1 MQRFKGWKKKG
12 FLGISVLLLAL
23 FFCFGMNGMNQ
34 KGEVR
39 AAGGKISIESTEVSG
54 EYIMDVP
61 KVSISYMSE
70 EGLNASDKVEW
81 ISTNKSAITVSS
93 EKDGDKTIFYLNAA
107 GVGSSTIECWVNDK
121 KVATCRIKIQSAFIE
136 ASPFTP
142 GKDISKEAIVV
153 MDKEIHAN
161 GEWISMLFPAEGVE
175 WKTNNPDVV
184 EISDSDSGDK
194 TTPPKV
200 MIKPVGTGVGSI
212 EMSYLDESKQRTGP
226 FSFDVY
232 VAPNVTV
239 QTGQDD
245 LSTPNILETD
255 SGFLIFPGVATAS
268 GSEIKTKTSDKV
280 DWVLRKGDTVVA
292 SSSDT
297 NQTMLITGDKD
308 DPNETAPYWTIDAR
322 AGSYSLDIATKGCMG
337 KGIGELQKNYEI
349 RVYATPKDIESFLQ
363 KGDVFDLAKVFNI
376 TPGEFGAVIGV
387 NGFFEGG
394 PVNSDDND
402 ATAVDYK
409 ESEGTIRIIKDTK
422 KVTFTL
428 KPSAYGKNY
437 IRGYDGRDYKITL
450 TVYSEFS
457 LNYTDVDLVLKGES
471 VNLEAYYNNE
481 RTKNVKWSISEE
493 DKKYVEL
500 DEKEGYISGIG
511 VTTSPVKV
519 TASIVLEDGR
529 TLNATCTVRVHNTA
543 TSITMKPEE
552 LELKVG
558 GFNTLVA
565 EVKMTSDGS
574 DGSATPKL
582 VWLVEDE
589 DIAKIKSITDDTLS
603 ATIEGLKAGHTTI
616 TVINSENYKVA
627 AYCTVTVV
635 APIKG
640 VTISRESATVYLY
653 QEAYKL
659 SVIAT
664 EPAELIKTATFKWST
679 SDSTIAEV
687 SNDGLVKLKK
697 AGKVIIKVESEYDPF
712 VFATCELTIEENATG
727 FSIKDKSITIEAGQ
741 KYELEYNVSVDV
753 ASTTIKWESTDTAVA
768 KLEQKQ
774 TVIVKGNKPKQ
785 TITGLKA
792 GVTYIVATT
801 SEGLISTCK
810 VIVTQKASGV
820 TVNPTKLELA
830 VGESKTVTATPVPAD
845 SSNAVF
851 TWISEKDNIAS
862 VSNGTVT
869 GKAPGSTVIWVTP
882 QSGTGKASVVV
893 TVYSKATGMSFS
905 EKSVEMVKGEKYTL
919 KPVFTPAD
927 VTDKGVKYTSL
938 DAAVATIDENGVIK
952 ALKGGTTVITGISDD
967 GGHIATC
974 VVTVKE
980 RITTL
985 KLDKYNVTL
994 ATGKSYKLKASVTS
1008 NSASNPKLKWTT
1020 SNKDIVTVN
1029 QKGKIKAKKVGVAT
1043 ITVKVTDGSNK
1054 KATCKVMVT
1063 KAVTSVTLDKRV
1075 VNILLG
1081 NTYKLKATVKPTDAT
1096 NKGITWKSENPE
1108 IAVVEGG
1115 EIITFAPGTT
1125 KITVTAKDG
1134 SGKSAT
1140 CYVNVTEEVPA
1151 TSIMLSV
1158 KNLTLIKGQSQK
1170 IGYSILPYNHTDKIF
1185 FDSDN
1190 RAVATV
1196 NSNGTVFARRA
1207 GAANITLVTTSG
1219 KQSTVA
1225 VTVIGLNKTK
1235 VTMEQYDT
1243 ETLSVDGATSGITW
1257 FSSNPSVATV
1267 DRTGKIIARKA
1278 GTCTVYAK
1286 VSGINLGCTVVVT
1299 NMRR

>member
-1 MQRFKGWKKKG
+1 MKRFKGCKKKG
-12 FLGISVLLLAL
+12 FLGISVLVLAL
-23 FFCFGMNGMNQ
+23 LFYFGMNQ

-39 AAGGKISIESTEVSG
+39 AAGSYLIKFSSEEKASADIYRLRRKKIDVQCMNGDEPMTSGETVTWQSSDTDILEVVSMTSQSATLIAKGAGQVTLTALIKTNSNPEGIPILREVLVGYAISQDDENGFTLESKLSNEAIMILSVGKTGTLDFMFPLTEGVTWSAKDSTVVKMVGTVDGENKNNTGQFKAVGTGRTTITAEFKNAEGKLDTDTVEVYVGPNPMQGGTVIDKTVFVKNGDPIYTGVVLDDTNKQIWDCIEWIVWDSNGVEVDNSVTGKEGVIISSTYSPNLIIDAKAGIYVVTIYTVGVYSAGIKELNPLSKTFTINVVAECSAELEKSLQINDTFDIAEAYNMRNEDFKECFNVTVVSG
-54 EYIMDVP
+54 SGIVIEENGIITTIGEGIAGLKLTVKNNKKLRELLEPNTVILPAYMIEINAYRGFLLNYSSVTIAEGATLKLRTDYSDGTVEGITW
-61 KVSISYMSE
+61 ISKDKNFVTVDE
-70 EGLNASDKVEW
+70 EGIITGEKDSAGKEILVIATMTLSDGRKLNATCKV
-81 ISTNKSAITVSS
+81 TV
-93 EKDGDKTIFYLNAA
+93 KKTAKEIFL
-107 GVGSSTIECWVNDK
+107 DK
-121 KVATCRIKIQSAFIE
+121 KVLRLQVGHTGQVTASYDSGITSIPGLKWIIE
-136 ASPFTP
+136 NPKVASVAGTSSNTVEV
-142 GKDISKEAIVV
+142 I
-153 MDKEIHAN
+153 AN
-161 GEWISMLFPAEGVE
+161 G
-175 WKTNNPDVV
+175 
-184 EISDSDSGDK
+184 SG
-194 TTPPKV
+194 TT
-200 MIKPVGTGVGSI
+200 
-212 EMSYLDESKQRTGP
+212 
-226 FSFDVY
+226 
-232 VAPNVTV
+232 
-239 QTGQDD
+239 
-245 LSTPNILETD
+245 IL
-255 SGFLIFPGVATAS
+255 TA
-268 GSEIKTKTSDKV
+268 
-280 DWVLRKGDTVVA
+280 
-292 SSSDT
+292 
-297 NQTMLITGDKD
+297 
-308 DPNETAPYWTIDAR
+308 
-322 AGSYSLDIATKGCMG
+322 
-337 KGIGELQKNYEI
+337 
-349 RVYATPKDIESFLQ
+349 
-363 KGDVFDLAKVFNI
+363 
-376 TPGEFGAVIGV
+376 
-387 NGFFEGG
+387 
-394 PVNSDDND
+394 VNSDNFV
-402 ATAVDYK
+402 AAYC
-409 ESEGTIRIIKDTK
+409 EII
-422 KVTFTL
+422 VMA
-428 KPSAYGKNY
+428 P
-437 IRGYDGRDYKITL
+437 IT
-450 TVYSEFS
+450 EI
-457 LNYTDVDLVLKGES
+457 
-471 VNLEAYYNNE
+471 
-481 RTKNVKWSISEE
+481 SI
-493 DKKYVEL
+493 VE
-500 DEKEGYISGIG
+500 K
-511 VTTSPVKV
+511 SPVKV
-519 TASIVLEDGR
+519 FLSQENIKLHYRINGDATDTAVKWGISDIEGTGVADIDDTGFL
-529 TLNATCTVRVHNTA
+529 TLNKAGTVLVTIEPVWNPNGVMASCQVMISQSA
-543 TSITMKPEE
+543 TSITLDGTSYE
-552 LELKVG
+552 LEVG
-558 GFNTLVA
+558 ETKQLVA
-565 EVKMTSDGS
+565 TPTPNNATTEIIWDTVDSSIATVSSTGLVTAKSVGKTYIMAYTKNGLLQKCQIIVKQK
-574 DGSATPKL
+574 AT
-582 VWLVEDE
+582 
-589 DIAKIKSITDDTLS
+589 
-603 ATIEGLKAGHTTI
+603 
-616 TVINSENYKVA
+616 
-627 AYCTVTVV
+627 
-635 APIKG
+635 G
-640 VTISRESATVYLY
+640 VTI
-653 QEAYKL
+653 
-659 SVIAT
+659 
-664 EPAELIKTATFKWST
+664 
-679 SDSTIAEV
+679 
-687 SNDGLVKLKK
+687 
-697 AGKVIIKVESEYDPF
+697 
-712 VFATCELTIEENATG
+712 
-727 FSIKDKSITIEAGQ
+727 DKSS
-741 KYELEYNVSVDV
+741 LN
-753 ASTTIKWESTDTAVA
+753 
-768 KLEQKQ
+768 
-774 TVIVKGNKPKQ
+774 
-785 TITGLKA
+785 
-792 GVTYIVATT
+792 
-801 SEGLISTCK
+801 
-810 VIVTQKASGV
+810 
-820 TVNPTKLELA
+820 LA
-830 VGESKTVTATPVPAD
+830 VGESYTVVAKPNPPTSTETKFEW
-845 SSNAVF
+845 SSN
-851 TWISEKDNIAS
+851 KPNIAK
-862 VSNGTVT
+862 VQDGKIT
-869 GKAPGSTVIWVTP
+869 GVAPGDAIIRVKPTVGDSELIY
-882 QSGTGKASVVV
+882 V

-1257 FSSNPSVATV
+1257 FTSNPSVATV
-1267 DRTGKIIARKA
+1267 DRTGKIVARKS